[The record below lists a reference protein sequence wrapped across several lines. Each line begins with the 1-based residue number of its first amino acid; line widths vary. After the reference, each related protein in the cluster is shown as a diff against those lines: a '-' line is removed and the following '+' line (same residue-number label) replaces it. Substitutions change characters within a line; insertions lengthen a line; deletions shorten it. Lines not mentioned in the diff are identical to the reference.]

1 MDTKTEVEK
10 AIDEL
15 EWFRAE
21 LVKGEKSLVWY
32 QAQVD
37 ILTRAIKLLK
47 QPYEIGYS
55 DDEVCKS
62 FMDDLR
68 SLTDEKWKMLDSMK
82 EVRA

>member
-1 MDTKTEVEK
+1 MDIKTEVEK

-47 QPYEIGYS
+47 QS
-55 DDEVCKS
+55 
-62 FMDDLR
+62 
-68 SLTDEKWKMLDSMK
+68 
-82 EVRA
+82 